1 MGGIAIGHRS
11 CRVMSINRHKRTPQ
25 LHLQLLTYQRV
36 HQMLKAVLTFGCSI
50 MSTHTVPLQ
59 NSLFP
64 QLPWSAVS
72 LVSEIRKS
80 RKPVWA
86 HKHFEPVAM
95 ILCGTNG
102 SKTTDSWNHLNQST
116 ALVEQGY
123 DHGFHPS
130 VPIHSLPLW
139 CFTSSSSQWN
149 KQTLPC
155 PRLPCFFPVVFREW
169 STSQWI
175 IDGDATPG
183 GAAPCL
189 INTASPAWKLQLDN

>member
-72 LVSEIRKS
+72 LVSETRPESLYELTNILSQWPWYCAELMEQKQQILAIIWTNQLPWS
-80 RKPVWA
+80 SKV
-86 HKHFEPVAM
+86 M
-95 ILCGTNG
+95 I
-102 SKTTDSWNHLNQST
+102 T
-116 ALVEQGY
+116 ASI
-123 DHGFHPS
+123 HPY
-130 VPIHSLPLW
+130 PYIHYHCDVLLPLQVSETNKLSHARG
-139 CFTSSSSQWN
+139 FLASSLLSSENDQQAN
-149 KQTLPC
+149 
-155 PRLPCFFPVVFREW
+155 E
-169 STSQWI
+169 
-175 IDGDATPG
+175 
-183 GAAPCL
+183 
-189 INTASPAWKLQLDN
+189 